1 MAQPAGADARVRDAG
16 DGGELLKCMSGVLG
30 TEKLMRS
37 EDEVVDYIGES
48 KLRGSMGPGPIKYT

>member
-1 MAQPAGADARVRDAG
+1 
-16 DGGELLKCMSGVLG
+16 MSGVLG

-48 KLRGSMGPGPIKYT
+48 KLRESMGPGLIKYT